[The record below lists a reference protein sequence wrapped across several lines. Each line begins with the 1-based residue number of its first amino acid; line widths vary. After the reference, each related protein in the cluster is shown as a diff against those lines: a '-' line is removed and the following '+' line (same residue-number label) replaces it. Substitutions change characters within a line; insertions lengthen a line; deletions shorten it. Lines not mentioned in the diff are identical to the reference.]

1 MRMKP
6 LLVEIADSAHLA
18 SLDSS
23 SEVAGNVT
31 PLAPENLVHEAPDV
45 HWVLL
50 RGETSLAA
58 RCSLWW
64 KKAPPYPD
72 HRLGLIGHYAAS
84 DEDSGSQILRHACQ
98 QLAARGC
105 TMAVGPLDGN
115 TWRRYRFI
123 TERGAEPAFFL
134 EPDNPDV
141 WPLHF
146 TAERFV
152 ALATYTSALDSDLSS
167 ESSGARQRLSAIA
180 EHVSRMGIAI
190 RQASADHM
198 DVELHRIYAVS
209 LRSFQNNFLYTPLEE
224 PEFLAQ
230 YRKLLPFVRH
240 EFVLLAERDSIPVGF
255 LFGVPD
261 VLRIKRGERN
271 DTVIIKTVAVV
282 PECASAGLGTLLVA
296 RIREIAHGLGYT
308 RCIHAL
314 MHESNRSRNISA
326 KTASTMRRYTL
337 FARQLTL

>member
-1 MRMKP
+1 MKP
-6 LLVEIADSAHLA
+6 FFVEITDSAKLA
-18 SLDSS
+18 SLNSS
-23 SEVAGNVT
+23 CEVAGNVT
-31 PLAPENLVHEAPDV
+31 SLAPENLLRDAPDA
-45 HWVLL
+45 HWVLVV
-50 RGETSLAA
+50 GTSLAA

-64 KKAPPYPD
+64 KKTPPYPD
-72 HRLGLIGHYAAS
+72 HRLGLIGHYAAC
-84 DEDSGSQILRHACQ
+84 DGNSGSQILSHACR

-105 TMAVGPLDGN
+105 TMAVGPMDGN

-146 TAERFV
+146 TAEGFV
-152 ALATYTSALDSDLSS
+152 ALATYTSALDSDLGS
-167 ESSGARQRLSAIA
+167 EPGDARQRLSAVA
-180 EHVSRMGIAI
+180 EHVSRMGITL
-190 RQASADHM
+190 REASADNM
-198 DVELHRIYAVS
+198 EVELHRIYTVS
-209 LRSFQNNFLYTPLEE
+209 RRSFHNNFLYSPFEE

-230 YRKLLPFVRH
+230 YRKLLPFVHH
-240 EFVLLAERDSIPVGF
+240 EFVLLAERDGLPVGF

-261 VLRIKRGERN
+261 ALRIKCGERS
-271 DTVIIKTVAVV
+271 DTLIIKTVAVV
-282 PECASAGLGTLLVA
+282 PECASAGLGTILVA

-337 FARQLTL
+337 FARQLSP

>member
-1 MRMKP
+1 MKP
-6 LLVEIADSAHLA
+6 LLVEIANSAHLA

-23 SEVAGNVT
+23 GEVAGNVA
-31 PLAPENLVHEAPDV
+31 PLAPESLLHEGPDA

-64 KKAPPYPD
+64 KKTPPYPG
-72 HRLGLIGHYAAS
+72 HSLGLIGHYAAA
-84 DEDSGSQILRHACQ
+84 DENSGSQILRHACQ

-105 TMAVGPLDGN
+105 TLAVGPMDGS

-134 EPDNPDV
+134 EPDNPDD

-146 TAERFV
+146 TAERF
-152 ALATYTSALDSDLSS
+152 APLATYTSALDSDLSS
-167 ESSGARQRLSAIA
+167 ESSDTRPRISAIA
-180 EHVSRMGIAI
+180 EHVLRMGVTI
-190 RQASADHM
+190 RQASTDHM
-198 DVELHRIYAVS
+198 DIELHRIYSVS
-209 LRSFQNNFLYTPLEE
+209 LDSFQNNFLYTPLEE

-230 YRKLLPFVRH
+230 YRKLLPFFRH
-240 EFVLLAERDSIPVGF
+240 EFVLLAERDSTPVGF

-261 VLRIKRGERN
+261 ALRIKRGERN

-296 RIREIAHGLGYT
+296 RIREIAQSLGYG

-337 FARQLTL
+337 FARQLSP

>member
-1 MRMKP
+1 MPMKP
-6 LLVEIADSAHLA
+6 LLVEITDSAHLA

-23 SEVAGNVT
+23 GEGARNVT
-31 PLAPENLVHEAPDV
+31 PLAPENLINEAPDA

-50 RGETSLAA
+50 RGETWLTA

-64 KKAPPYPD
+64 KQTPAYLG
-72 HRLGLIGHYAAS
+72 HSLGLIGHYAAS
-84 DEDSGSQILRHACQ
+84 DENSGSQILRHACQ

-105 TMAVGPLDGN
+105 TMAVGPMDGN

-134 EPDNPDV
+134 EPDNLDD
-141 WPLHF
+141 WPLQF
-146 TAERFV
+146 TAEGFV

-167 ESSGARQRLSAIA
+167 ELGGTRPRLSAIA
-180 EHVSRMGIAI
+180 ERVFRMGITI

-198 DVELHRIYAVS
+198 DAELHRILAVS
-209 LRSFQNNFLYTPLEE
+209 LRSFQNNFLYTPVEE
-224 PEFLAQ
+224 SEFLAQ
-230 YRKLLPFVRH
+230 CRKLLPFVRH

-255 LFGVPD
+255 VFGVPD
-261 VLRIKRGERN
+261 ALRIKRCQRN
-271 DTVIIKTVAVV
+271 DTLIIKTVAVA
-282 PECASAGLGTLLVA
+282 PECASAGLGTLLMG
-296 RIREIAHGLGYT
+296 RIREIAYGLGYT

-314 MHESNRSRNISA
+314 MHESNRSRGISA

-337 FARQLTL
+337 FARQLFP

>member
-1 MRMKP
+1 MPMKP
-6 LLVEIADSAHLA
+6 LLVEITDSAHLA

-23 SEVAGNVT
+23 GEGARNVT
-31 PLAPENLVHEAPDV
+31 PLAPENLINEAPDA

-50 RGETSLAA
+50 RGETWLTA

-64 KKAPPYPD
+64 KQTPAYLG
-72 HRLGLIGHYAAS
+72 HSLGLIGHYAAS
-84 DEDSGSQILRHACQ
+84 DENSGSQILRHACQ

-105 TMAVGPLDGN
+105 TMAVGPMDGN

-134 EPDNPDV
+134 EPDNLDE

-146 TAERFV
+146 TAEGFV

-167 ESSGARQRLSAIA
+167 ELGGTRPRLSAIA
-180 EHVSRMGIAI
+180 ERVFRMGITI

-198 DVELHRIYAVS
+198 DAELHRILAVS
-209 LRSFQNNFLYTPLEE
+209 LRSFQNNFLYTPVEE
-224 PEFLAQ
+224 SEFLAQ
-230 YRKLLPFVRH
+230 CRKLLPFVRH

-255 LFGVPD
+255 VFGVPD
-261 VLRIKRGERN
+261 ALRIKRCQRN
-271 DTVIIKTVAVV
+271 DTLIIKTVAVA
-282 PECASAGLGTLLVA
+282 PECASAGLGTLLMG
-296 RIREIAHGLGYT
+296 RIREIAYGLGYT

-314 MHESNRSRNISA
+314 MHESNRSRSISA

-337 FARQLTL
+337 FARQLFP

>member
-1 MRMKP
+1 MNS
-6 LLVEIADSAHLA
+6 LLIEITNSAHLA
-18 SLDSS
+18 SLESS
-23 SEVAGNVT
+23 CTIVGNVR
-31 PLAPENLVHEAPDV
+31 PLAPENLLYDVPDA

-64 KKAPPYPD
+64 KKTPPYPG
-72 HRLGLIGHYAAS
+72 HSLGLIGHYAAS
-84 DEDSGSQILRHACQ
+84 DSHSGSQVLRHACQ
-98 QLAARGC
+98 QLVARGC
-105 TMAVGPLDGN
+105 TIAVGPMDGN
-115 TWRRYRFI
+115 TWRHYRFI

-134 EPDNPDV
+134 EPDNPDD

-146 TAERFV
+146 TAAGFA
-152 ALATYTSALDSDLSS
+152 ALATYTSALDSNLTPG
-167 ESSGARQRLSAIA
+167 SSGARPRICTIA
-180 EHVSRMGIAI
+180 ENISRMGITI
-190 RQASADHM
+190 RQASAAHM
-198 DVELHRIYAVS
+198 DVDLQRIYAVS
-209 LRSFQNNFLYTPLEE
+209 LHSFQNNFLYTPLEE
-224 PEFLAQ
+224 SEFLAQ

-261 VLRIKRGERN
+261 ALRIKLGERN
-271 DTVIIKTVAVV
+271 DTIIIKTVAVV
-282 PECASAGLGTLLVA
+282 PECASGGLGTLLVA

-326 KTASTMRRYTL
+326 KTASTVRRYAL
-337 FARQLTL
+337 FARQLSP

>member
-1 MRMKP
+1 MKP
-6 LLVEIADSAHLA
+6 RFVGITDSADLI

-23 SEVAGNVT
+23 GEVAGNVA
-31 PLAPENLVHEAPDV
+31 PLPPQNLLQEVPDA

-50 RGETSLAA
+50 HGETSLAA

-64 KKAPPYPD
+64 TKTPPYPG
-72 HRLGLIGHYAAS
+72 HTLGLIGHYAAS
-84 DEDSGSQILRHACQ
+84 DENSGRQILRHACQ

-105 TMAVGPLDGN
+105 TMAVGPMDGN

-134 EPDNPDV
+134 EPDNLDD

-146 TAERFV
+146 TAEGFV
-152 ALATYTSALDSDLSS
+152 KLASYTSTLDSDLSS
-167 ESSGARQRLSAIA
+167 ESSGTRSRLSVIA
-180 EHVSRMGIAI
+180 EHVFRMGITI

-198 DVELHRIYAVS
+198 DAELHRILAVS
-209 LRSFQNNFLYTPLEE
+209 LRSFQDNFLYTPVGE

-240 EFVLLAERDSIPVGF
+240 EFVLLAERDGIPVGF

-261 VLRIKRGERN
+261 ALRIKRDERD
-271 DTVIIKTVAVV
+271 DTLIIKTLAVA
-282 PECASAGLGTLLVA
+282 PECASAGLGTLLVG
-296 RIREIAHGLGYT
+296 RIREIARGLGYA

-314 MHESNRSRNISA
+314 MHESNRSRKISA
-326 KTASTMRRYTL
+326 KTVSTMRRYTL
-337 FARQLTL
+337 FSRQLFP

>member
-1 MRMKP
+1 
-6 LLVEIADSAHLA
+6 
-18 SLDSS
+18 
-23 SEVAGNVT
+23 
-31 PLAPENLVHEAPDV
+31 
-45 HWVLL
+45 
-50 RGETSLAA
+50 
-58 RCSLWW
+58 
-64 KKAPPYPD
+64 
-72 HRLGLIGHYAAS
+72 
-84 DEDSGSQILRHACQ
+84 
-98 QLAARGC
+98 
-105 TMAVGPLDGN
+105 MAVGPLDGN

-337 FARQLTL
+337 FARQLSL

>member
-1 MRMKP
+1 MKP
-6 LLVEIADSAHLA
+6 LLVEITDSAHFA

-23 SEVAGNVT
+23 GEGARNVT
-31 PLAPENLVHEAPDV
+31 PLAPENLIHEAPDA

-50 RGETSLAA
+50 RGETSLTA

-64 KKAPPYPD
+64 KKTPPYAG
-72 HRLGLIGHYAAS
+72 HSLGLIGHYAAS
-84 DEDSGSQILRHACQ
+84 DENSGSQILRHACQ

-105 TMAVGPLDGN
+105 TMAVGPMDGN

-134 EPDNPDV
+134 EPDNLDD

-146 TAERFV
+146 TAEGFV
-152 ALATYTSALDSDLSS
+152 ALATYTSALDLDLSS
-167 ESSGARQRLSAIA
+167 ELGGTRPRLSAIA
-180 EHVSRMGIAI
+180 ERVFRMGITI

-198 DVELHRIYAVS
+198 DAELHRIFAVS
-209 LRSFQNNFLYTPLEE
+209 LRSFQNNFLYTPVEE
-224 PEFLAQ
+224 SEFLAE

-255 LFGVPD
+255 VFGAPD
-261 VLRIKRGERN
+261 ALRIKRCERN
-271 DTVIIKTVAVV
+271 DTLIIKTVAVA
-282 PECASAGLGTLLVA
+282 PECASAGLGTLLMG
-296 RIREIAHGLGYT
+296 RIREIAYGLGYT

-326 KTASTMRRYTL
+326 KTASTMRRYAL
-337 FARQLTL
+337 FARQLFP

>member
-1 MRMKP
+1 MRMKT

-105 TMAVGPLDGN
+105 AMAVGPLDGN

-209 LRSFQNNFLYTPLEE
+209 LRSFQNNFLYTRSKNRNSSLNIESFFPS
-224 PEFLAQ
+224 
-230 YRKLLPFVRH
+230 FVMSS
-240 EFVLLAERDSIPVGF
+240 F
-255 LFGVPD
+255 
-261 VLRIKRGERN
+261 
-271 DTVIIKTVAVV
+271 
-282 PECASAGLGTLLVA
+282 C
-296 RIREIAHGLGYT
+296 
-308 RCIHAL
+308 
-314 MHESNRSRNISA
+314 
-326 KTASTMRRYTL
+326 
-337 FARQLTL
+337 

>member
-1 MRMKP
+1 MKP
-6 LLVEIADSAHLA
+6 LLVEITSSAHL
-18 SLDSS
+18 DSCGQG
-23 SEVAGNVT
+23 AGNGT
-31 PLAPENLVHEAPDV
+31 PLAPENFLHEAPDA

-50 RGETSLAA
+50 RGETSPAA

-64 KKAPPYPD
+64 KKTPPYPG
-72 HRLGLIGHYAAS
+72 HILGLIGHYAAS
-84 DEDSGSQILRHACQ
+84 DENSGSQILRHACQ

-105 TMAVGPLDGN
+105 TMAVGPMDSN

-123 TERGAEPAFFL
+123 TERGSEAAFFL
-134 EPDNPDV
+134 EPDNPDD

-146 TAERFV
+146 TAEGFA

-167 ESSGARQRLSAIA
+167 ESNGIRPRISAIA
-180 EHVSRMGIAI
+180 EQVFRMGITI
-190 RQASADHM
+190 RQASADHL

-209 LRSFQNNFLYTPLEE
+209 LHSFQNNFLYTPLEE

-230 YRKLLPFVRH
+230 YRKLLPFVRN
-240 EFVLLAERDSIPVGF
+240 EFVLLAERDNIPVGF

-261 VLRIKRGERN
+261 ALRIKRGERN

-282 PECASAGLGTLLVA
+282 PECASVGLGTLLMA

-326 KTASTMRRYTL
+326 KTALTMRRYTL
-337 FARQLTL
+337 FARRLAP

>member
-1 MRMKP
+1 MKP
-6 LLVEIADSAHLA
+6 RFVEITDSADLI

-23 SEVAGNVT
+23 GEVAGNVA
-31 PLAPENLVHEAPDV
+31 PLPPQNLLQEVPDA

-50 RGETSLAA
+50 HGETSLAA

-64 KKAPPYPD
+64 TKTPPYPG
-72 HRLGLIGHYAAS
+72 HTLGLIGHYAAS
-84 DEDSGSQILRHACQ
+84 DENSGRQILRHACQ

-105 TMAVGPLDGN
+105 TMAVAPMDGN

-134 EPDNPDV
+134 EPDNLDD

-146 TAERFV
+146 TAEGFV
-152 ALATYTSALDSDLSS
+152 TLATYTSALNSDLSF
-167 ESSGARQRLSAIA
+167 ESSGTRSRLSVIA
-180 EHVSRMGIAI
+180 ERVLRMGITI

-198 DVELHRIYAVS
+198 EAELHRILAVS
-209 LRSFQNNFLYTPLEE
+209 LRSFQDNFLYTPAGE

-261 VLRIKRGERN
+261 ALRIKRGKRD
-271 DTVIIKTVAVV
+271 DTLIIKTLAVA
-282 PECASAGLGTLLVA
+282 PECASAGLGTLLVG
-296 RIREIAHGLGYT
+296 RIREIARGLGYG

-314 MHESNRSRNISA
+314 MHESNRSRKISA
-326 KTASTMRRYTL
+326 KTVSTMRRYTL
-337 FARQLTL
+337 FSRQLFP